1 MGNMSLE
8 NKLELIRN
16 IRETSQN
23 NEQQINSLNGIFKSS
38 KTNELPD
45 AEQNSSFGVRMFFAV
60 VILAAFISLDSSES
74 NILKVDSQDV
84 INIIEND
91 ANIENIVQHVN
102 NLLTNDSDRN

>member
-1 MGNMSLE
+1 MSNMSLE

-23 NEQQINSLNGIFKSS
+23 NEQQINSLNGIFKAS
-38 KTNELPD
+38 KPIDNSETV
-45 AEQNSSFGVRMFFAV
+45 QNSSFGIRMFLAV

-74 NILKVDSQDV
+74 NILKVDSQKV
-84 INIIEND
+84 INVIEED
-91 ANIENIVQHVN
+91 VNIENIVEHVN